1 LAGVKDIAIV
11 VGVVVVSVILAYMAF
26 RFLKPTSAAAAIVA
40 VPPGMGGVTSPSAAM
55 AEGGSILVGE
65 AGPEI
70 VTVTPIETPP
80 IVLPSP
86 DETPEPEDEDAE
98 DVKPLEAIKTP
109 KAAGGD

>member
-1 LAGVKDIAIV
+1 
-11 VGVVVVSVILAYMAF
+11 
-26 RFLKPTSAAAAIVA
+26 
-40 VPPGMGGVTSPSAAM
+40 M

-80 IVLPSP
+80 PPIASP
-86 DETPEPEDEDAE
+86 VPAETPEPEDEDAE